1 MTLWIRE
8 MTVEHIFTLQKK
20 LIPDV
25 LDVMST
31 RYRILRAIESMQPIG
46 RRALT
51 AHVGMTERVIRS
63 EVQFLG
69 QQALLDTASDGMRLT
84 SEGER
89 LVNALEG
96 MMGDVSGLA
105 LLEKQLRV
113 ILDISRVHIV
123 PGNSDEDP
131 WVKNEM
137 GLASV
142 KLMEEYIKDNSII
155 AVTGGT
161 TMAAVANMTRPLKKE
176 RHPLFVSARGGL
188 GERVENQANTICAK
202 MAEKAD
208 GTHRLLHVPD
218 PLSEE
223 SYCSLIEEPSIREVA
238 ELIRK
243 ADMVIHGIGDAKTMA
258 SRRRT
263 SQEAWEEIEREQ
275 AIAEAFGYYFDC
287 EGRIVHKV
295 KTIGL
300 KLEDLY
306 DSRTVLAVA
315 GGKSKGP
322 AIEAYFK
329 RGPNS
334 ILVTDEAAAKV
345 IIEHYS
351 N

>member
-1 MTLWIRE
+1 MDN
-8 MTVEHIFTLQKK
+8 IFTLQKK

-25 LDVMST
+25 LDVMAT

-51 AHVGMTERVIRS
+51 AHVGLTERVIRS

-69 QQALLDTASDGMRLT
+69 QQALLDTAPDGMRLT
-84 SEGER
+84 PEGER
-89 LVNALEG
+89 ILDALESV
-96 MMGDVSGLA
+96 MDDVSGFGQ
-105 LLEKQLRV
+105 LEKQLRI
-113 ILDISRVHIV
+113 ILDISRVIIV

-142 KLMEEYIKDNSII
+142 KVMEEYIKGSSTI

-161 TMAAVANMTRPLKKE
+161 TMAAVADMTRPLKKG
-176 RHPLFVSARGGL
+176 RHPFFVSARGGL

-223 SYCSLIEEPSIREVA
+223 SYFSLIEEPSIREVVQ
-238 ELIRK
+238 LIRK

-263 SQEAWEEIEREQ
+263 THAAWEEIEREQ
-275 AIAEAFGYYFDC
+275 AVAEAFGYYFDR

-315 GGKSKGP
+315 GGKSKAT

-345 IIEHYS
+345 ILEHHS
-351 N
+351 

>member
-1 MTLWIRE
+1 MENL
-8 MTVEHIFTLQKK
+8 FTLQKK

-25 LDVMST
+25 LDVMMT
-31 RYRILRAIESMQPIG
+31 RYRLLKAIESMQPIG
-46 RRALT
+46 RRTLT
-51 AHVGMTERVIRS
+51 SHVGLTERIVRS

-69 QQALLDTASDGMRLT
+69 KQALIDTASDGMRLT
-84 SEGER
+84 VEGAR
-89 LVNALEG
+89 LLNALKDV
-96 MMGDVSGLA
+96 MDDVSGFA
-105 LLEKQLRV
+105 QLEKQLKI
-113 ILDISRVHIV
+113 ILDISRVIIV

-142 KLMEEYIKDNSII
+142 KVMEECIKPDSII

-161 TMAAVANMTRPLKKE
+161 TMAAVAEMTRPLRKGI
-176 RHPLFVSARGGL
+176 HPLFVSARGGL

-208 GTHRLLHVPD
+208 GEHRLLHVPD

-223 SYCSLIEEPSIREVA
+223 SYQSLIEEPSIRSVVQ
-238 ELIRK
+238 LIRK
-243 ADMVIHGIGDAKTMA
+243 ADIVIHGIGDAKTMA
-258 SRRRT
+258 SRRHT
-263 SQEAWEEIEREQ
+263 AQEVWEEIEREQ
-275 AIAEAFGYYFDC
+275 AIAEAFGYYFDH

-300 KLEDLY
+300 RLEDLY

-315 GGKSKGP
+315 GGKSKGA

-334 ILVTDEAAAKV
+334 VLITDEAAAQV
-345 IIEHYS
+345 IIEHH
-351 N
+351 